1 MLRKLVFFR
10 ASPRLARTHTTFT
23 LPNVISTYIF
33 EIEIPQNA
41 VNSLQKIVINQ
52 QTNMETIDFFPDQ
65 TKAFIINNNQQK
77 N

>member
-52 QTNMETIDFFPDQ
+52 QTNMETIDFPRPNKGFYH
-65 TKAFIINNNQQK
+65 
-77 N
+77 